1 MRPFT
6 SLQAEPSQLQEP
18 SPSAATVNPQPE
30 VTNSIKPHSSTIR
43 LDPFVSSTL
52 RLDPLNTST
61 LRLHPNSSSMLR
73 PDAPRTNLPGQE
85 PSSLSSSSCL
95 NTLSTS
101 TTNLDPF
108 YLHPGSAGSSGAS
121 PEPQSGKQVLSHPKL
136 FTSLSA
142 CEASVE
148 QVSRPSVTSSD
159 TSSNVKGTPNHQNG
173 NSIVVPLPD
182 PPPNSCLK
190 TGTLTNHKDSRSSS
204 RVGLRVHFKLPE
216 DEEEEQTDT
225 FCQTDEETTQMSV
238 NKEPPPVRAKPKL

>member
-1 MRPFT
+1 M
-6 SLQAEPSQLQEP
+6 
-18 SPSAATVNPQPE
+18 
-30 VTNSIKPHSSTIR
+30 TNSIKPHSSTIR
-43 LDPFVSSTL
+43 LDPLVSSAL

-61 LRLHPNSSSMLR
+61 LRLHPHSSSMLR
-73 PDAPRTNLPGQE
+73 PDALRTGLSSQE

-101 TTNLDPF
+101 TPNLGPF
-108 YLHPGSAGSSGAS
+108 YLHQGPPGSSGAS
-121 PEPQSGKQVLSHPKL
+121 SEPQSGREVLSYPKL

-148 QVSRPSVTSSD
+148 QVSRPPVTSPD
-159 TSSNVKGTPNHQNG
+159 TSPKVKGTPNHQNG

-216 DEEEEQTDT
+216 DEEEEQSDT
-225 FCQTDEETTQMSV
+225 SCQTDEETTQMSG